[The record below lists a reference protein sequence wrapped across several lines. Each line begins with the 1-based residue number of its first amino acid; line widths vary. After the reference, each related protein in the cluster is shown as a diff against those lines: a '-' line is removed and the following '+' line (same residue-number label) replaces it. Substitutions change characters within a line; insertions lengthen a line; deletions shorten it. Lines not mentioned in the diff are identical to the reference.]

1 METRKTSGITEPDSP
16 TVEVIEKTKPITQID
31 PDQLLI
37 IQQALNTRQSSLEKC
52 KEIQEQVEELQKE
65 FEEKKQQAEFA
76 EQNLAG
82 MLRMLFLIYGLPKN
96 AAIDPQTGVVTYK
109 DEEDGNA
116 EQSE

>member
-1 METRKTSGITEPDSP
+1 MQTRKTSGSTEPDSP
-16 TVEVIEKTKPITQID
+16 PVEVIEETKPITQID

-37 IQQALNTRQSSLEKC
+37 IQQALNTRQSSLKDCE
-52 KEIQEQVEELQKE
+52 EIQQQVEELQKK
-65 FEEKKQQAEFA
+65 FQEKKQQAEFA

-82 MLRMLFLIYGLPKN
+82 MVRMLFSIYELPKN